1 MSPAELKALP
11 SPRFWRRVFC
21 NLYEQ
26 LILLGVLA
34 FTFLVPNLIIGIV
47 FGVAIPSWLTFFYL
61 YGVLALYFTWYW
73 RRSGQTL
80 AMQTWRIQLIT
91 EDGYRPEK
99 KQAFWRY
106 VYGSL
111 WLLPCLAIHAAFQ
124 LRGWQIIS
132 LLFVV
137 ALFCWPLTIYI
148 DRKHRQGL
156 PDRMAKTKLV
166 ELPRHPNKKVSSD
179 TA

>member
-1 MSPAELKALP
+1 MNPGDLKALP

-47 FGVAIPSWLTFFYL
+47 FGIAIPSWLTFFYL

-73 RRSGQTL
+73 RRNGQTL

-91 EDGYRPEK
+91 ADGYRPEK

-106 VYGSL
+106 VYG
-111 WLLPCLAIHAAFQ
+111 
-124 LRGWQIIS
+124 
-132 LLFVV
+132 
-137 ALFCWPLTIYI
+137 
-148 DRKHRQGL
+148 QGL
-156 PDRMAKTKLV
+156 PDRMAGTKLI
-166 ELPRHPNKKVSSD
+166 ELPRYPKKEQVP
-179 TA
+179 TKA